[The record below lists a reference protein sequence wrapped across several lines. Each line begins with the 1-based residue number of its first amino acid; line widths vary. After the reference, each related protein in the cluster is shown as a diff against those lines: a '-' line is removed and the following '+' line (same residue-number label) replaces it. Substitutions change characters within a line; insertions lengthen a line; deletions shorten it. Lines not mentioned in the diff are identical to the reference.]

1 MKTKISIFTLLAM
14 GMVFTFS
21 ACSKQ
26 GETAVAADSSAQS
39 KGSSQFLLDSVPES
53 PPGVIEAVQDANAG
67 DPVVFTG
74 RVGGVKDPM
83 MRDFAAFVIADEVLV
98 FCDEMA
104 DPGHCPAPWDA
115 CCEDP
120 AKVSEARAVVQ
131 FVDESG
137 SVQPVNL
144 EEAIGLAANQNIIV
158 KGRLAPDSTPE
169 NRIIL
174 AEGIAILQ

>member
-1 MKTKISIFTLLAM
+1 MKTKISILTLLAL
-14 GMVFTFS
+14 GMVFTFT

-26 GETAVAADSSAQS
+26 GETAVAADSDAQS
-39 KGSSQFLLDSVPES
+39 TGPSQFLLDSVPES

-67 DPVVFTG
+67 DAVVFTG
-74 RVGGVKDPM
+74 RVGGVRDPLM
-83 MRDFAAFVIADEVLV
+83 KEFAAFVIADEIVV
-98 FCDEMA
+98 FCDEMG
-104 DPGHCPAPWDA
+104 DDGHCSMPWDA

-120 AKVSEARAVVQ
+120 AKVSAARAFVQ

-137 SVQPVNL
+137 APRPVNL
-144 EEAIGLAANQNIIV
+144 EEAIGLAANQNVIV

-174 AEGIAILQ
+174 AEGITILQ